1 ESCTALA
8 LMLLAGLSGIGSFSF
23 LATAIW
29 SEYWYIIQVNKPNI
43 TDSGELDSHSGLWN
57 NCEGMCVRR
66 GIFFSLY
73 LAAMRKAIV
82 ILLPL
87 SLILLVFGGIFGLV
101 GFLSKSFILLV
112 VTGSYFIICLFTLS
126 GVCIYIAYSHLAYQ
140 ESVRTFGPQRFAYVN
155 ISFGWSLAVAW
166 LSFAMEVVT
175 GLLLLMAAKITTKT
189 TGVHHTISENKER

>member
-1 ESCTALA
+1 MKGRLGVVV
-8 LMLLAGLSGIGSFSF
+8 LLAGLSGIGSFSF

-57 NCEGMCVRR
+57 NCEGKNACQPL
-66 GIFFSLY
+66 ICPFSANTTNLPDPWK
-73 LAAMRKAIV
+73 LLITMRKAIV

-112 VTGSYFIICLFTLS
+112 VTGSYFIICSLFTLS
-126 GVCIYIAYSHLAYQ
+126 GVSIYIAYSQLAYQ
-140 ESVRTFGPQRFAYVN
+140 ESVRTFGPQRFAYVS

-175 GLLLLMAAKITTKT
+175 GLLLLMAAKIT
-189 TGVHHTISENKER
+189 SP